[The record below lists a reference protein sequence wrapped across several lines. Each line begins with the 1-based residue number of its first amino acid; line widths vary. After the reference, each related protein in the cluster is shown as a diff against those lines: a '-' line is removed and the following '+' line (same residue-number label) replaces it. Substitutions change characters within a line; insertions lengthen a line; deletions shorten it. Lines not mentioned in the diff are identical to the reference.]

1 MCFKI
6 SQWISSSS
14 VLSVDLHFINLYLY
28 LLGEI
33 PCIDMIF
40 FLWKKNS
47 FKLKLEFSHMPHFHK
62 DSKIAFYACDKHSQ
76 MELF

>member
-1 MCFKI
+1 MFARGNT
-6 SQWISSSS
+6 
-14 VLSVDLHFINLYLY
+14 LHGY
-28 LLGEI
+28 
-33 PCIDMIF
+33 DF

-62 DSKIAFYACDKHSQ
+62 DCKIAFYACDKLSQ

>member
-1 MCFKI
+1 MNLFILPII
-6 SQWISSSS
+6 SRFEFYKPLLIFARGNT
-14 VLSVDLHFINLYLY
+14 LHRY
-28 LLGEI
+28 
-33 PCIDMIF
+33 DF

-62 DSKIAFYACDKHSQ
+62 DCKIAFYACDKLSQ